1 MKDGRLISCQ
11 EEMRRFLC
19 FVQLFDGEGRSA
31 FLNTMRENICFGLT
45 KQVFSL
51 DEFLFSL
58 GGTFIFT
65 WWNFYFLPVELLFSL
80 CGTSVFTG

>member
-1 MKDGRLISCQ
+1 MKDRRHISCL
-11 EEMRRFLC
+11 EGIRCFLC
-19 FVQLFDGEGRSA
+19 FVQLFDGEGRSV

-58 GGTFIFT
+58 GETFIFT

-80 CGTSVFTG
+80 GGTSVFIG